1 MHVVVFPSGVG
12 INSMTISAI
21 CALATLSGSAL
32 GAASTC
38 KLNAAGCCDFSGEWC
53 NHQNGDGIMYVF
65 EQPTGTCVVNSKQA
79 FTHCYGNATVSG
91 DTLNLIC
98 HDKHKTVNG
107 TERATLA
114 LATPQDELQWHDGA
128 LKTFGSGRWYR
139 GGNTGNY
146 SCRTN
151 RTMF

>member
-53 NHQNGDGIMYVF
+53 NHPNEDGIKCVF
-65 EQPTGTCVVNSKQA
+65 VQPAGTCIV
-79 FTHCYGNATVSG
+79 YGIPYHSGVRPGSIPHHSNGTVSG
-91 DTLNLIC
+91 DTMHITLI
-98 HDKHKTVNG
+98 DKHHQPVQNQT
-107 TERATLA
+107 ATLS
-114 LATPQDELQWHDGA
+114 LDTPQDIL
-128 LKTFGSGRWYR
+128 
-139 GGNTGNY
+139 
-146 SCRTN
+146 
-151 RTMF
+151 